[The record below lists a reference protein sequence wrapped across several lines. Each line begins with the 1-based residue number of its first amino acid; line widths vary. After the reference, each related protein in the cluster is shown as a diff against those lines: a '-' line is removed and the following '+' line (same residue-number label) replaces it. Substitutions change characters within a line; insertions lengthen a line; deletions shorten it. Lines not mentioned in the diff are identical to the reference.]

1 MTTTTMTDFYSQ
13 IEHITGALRT
23 ATANRDDEVG
33 NQSATLALLLT
44 QQLIDQIMDTFP
56 RVLS

>member
-1 MTTTTMTDFYSQ
+1 MTTTPMTDFHQQ

-33 NQSATLALLLT
+33 KQSATLALLLT
-44 QQLIDQIMDTFP
+44 QQLIDLIMDTFP
-56 RVLS
+56 GVLA

>member
-1 MTTTTMTDFYSQ
+1 MTTTAMSDFYKQ
-13 IEHITGALRT
+13 LDHITSALRT

-33 NQSATLALLLT
+33 TQSATLALLLT

-56 RVLS
+56 GVLA